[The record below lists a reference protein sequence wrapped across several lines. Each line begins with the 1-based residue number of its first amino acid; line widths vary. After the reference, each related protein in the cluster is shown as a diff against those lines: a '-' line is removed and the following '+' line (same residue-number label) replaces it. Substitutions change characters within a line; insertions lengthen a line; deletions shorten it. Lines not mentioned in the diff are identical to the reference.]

1 MRRLVVSTLSMAMTA
16 CAFAS
21 AASAGGSPPAITTSF
36 NPATVSVRQTSQLTF
51 TLSGGDGSFS
61 DVDLSAS
68 FPAGLNVASS
78 SSTQCE
84 GTLTTTPAPDVAPLP
99 ENSATE
105 VTLSGAYVPAGG
117 SCSFS
122 VPVTAGSAGQLT
134 ASTDVNAS
142 FETSDVGG
150 DVAYGT
156 SAVLTVPA
164 TAAPAAVTSAF
175 TPSTVNVNGTTT
187 WTVRITNPNSST
199 SLTDVRFYVPT
210 LGDGL
215 SPGAFAANTCGGT
228 GSVSTV
234 PIVLGG
240 LELNYGGG
248 TIPPGGSCVIS
259 VSNTARAAVHSQQPV
274 NVVTNEGGDS
284 RVSDAWFTALAPNPG
299 PTPTKAPS
307 NRFTRTKPRVASDG
321 TITETVK
328 LPGKGKIRLGE
339 TWRGKLI
346 AHVTKTVKTKQK
358 LTIKLV
364 PSASAR
370 RALKASRA
378 ATLNLSVAYTPTG
391 GKTRTVKLT
400 ARTPR

>member
-1 MRRLVVSTLSMAMTA
+1 MRRLVVSSLSVAMTA
-16 CAFAS
+16 CALASSAS
-21 AASAGGSPPAITTSF
+21 AAGTPPAITTSF
-36 NPATVSVRQTSQLTF
+36 NPATVSVGQTSQLTL

-61 DVDLSAS
+61 NIDLSTS

-122 VPVTAGSAGQLT
+122 VPVTAESAGRLT
-134 ASTDVNAS
+134 ARTEVNAS
-142 FETSDVGG
+142 FETSEVGG
-150 DVAYGT
+150 GVAYGT

-187 WTVRITNPNSST
+187 WTVAITNPNASIA
-199 SLTDVRFYVPT
+199 LTGVRFYIPT

-215 SPGAFAANTCGGT
+215 SPGAFTADTCGGT
-228 GSVSTV
+228 GSVSFA
-234 PIVLGG
+234 PIVFGVS
-240 LELNYGGG
+240 ELNYGGG

-284 RVSDAWFTALAPNPG
+284 LVSDAWFTARAPNPG
-299 PTPTKAPS
+299 PKPTRSPS
-307 NRFTRTKPRVASDG
+307 NRFTLPKPKLARDG
-321 TITETVK
+321 RITETVK
-328 LPGKGKIRLGE
+328 LPGRGTIRVRE
-339 TWRGKLI
+339 TWRGTLI
-346 AHVTKTVKTKQK
+346 AHVTKTVTTKQK

-364 PSASAR
+364 PRASAR
-370 RALKASRA
+370 RALQANHA